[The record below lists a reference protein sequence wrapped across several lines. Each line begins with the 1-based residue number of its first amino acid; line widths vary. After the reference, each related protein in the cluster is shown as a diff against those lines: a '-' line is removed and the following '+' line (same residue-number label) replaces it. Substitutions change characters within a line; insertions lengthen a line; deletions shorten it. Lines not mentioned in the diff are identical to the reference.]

1 MRRFHSLGLIC
12 FVVFL
17 VSFVHA
23 QQFDVAGGA
32 GTFWSTRNNSASQA
46 FLPPPMP
53 GGMYPD
59 FWIQHLN
66 ERNLGFEIEGTF
78 RYHKAVYNNFQLFRP
93 FLYDANLVYSRR
105 LAAKTHGDFM
115 GGAGAETLVFYEYG
129 TCGLIGGGCSVHLN
143 STHFLLHGGFGVRYY
158 AWKSLFVRPE
168 VHYYFIPNNYQ
179 FHSDNVFRLAASV
192 GWTFGKH

>member
-1 MRRFHSLGLIC
+1 
-12 FVVFL
+12 
-17 VSFVHA
+17 
-23 QQFDVAGGA
+23 
-32 GTFWSTRNNSASQA
+32 
-46 FLPPPMP
+46 MP
-53 GGMYPD
+53 GGLYPD

-66 ERNLGFEIEGTF
+66 ERNLGIEIEGTF

-129 TCGLIGGGCSVHLN
+129 TCGLTGGGCSVHLN

-158 AWKSLFVRPE
+158 AWKSIFIRPE